1 MKPPS
6 TLPNRVDS
14 STLAKFIE
22 GGEPLV
28 LVKLI
33 GVGNTAPY
41 DFRDKGTRS
50 YIFRFDPALEGHVL
64 RIPLHLWQENR
75 ARLAHDIM
83 DQRHMAHSMVVT
95 LEQPS
100 TPAPPVSPIPQS
112 TISAQTGATDTR
124 TDTRIV
130 VGPGAEPTV
139 APTSPPGEKAV
150 DETSAT
156 VVAPSSAKALD
167 GMPDGLPELQTAD
180 GRPLHEAAY
189 DLAEPPKRLKAM
201 AALLGVA
208 EASVRAAIDHPR
220 SRVELAMAGWVRR
233 KSIAPS
239 APKIAPAPTS
249 SP

>member
-1 MKPPS
+1 MKTPS

-14 STLAKFIE
+14 STLAKFLQD
-22 GGEPLV
+22 GEPVV

-50 YIFRFDPALEGHVL
+50 YIFRFDSALEGHVL

-95 LEQPS
+95 LEQR
-100 TPAPPVSPIPQS
+100 TPPEDAPPWIPHS
-112 TISAQTGATDTR
+112 TISAQMGATDTS

-139 APTSPPGEKAV
+139 APTSPHGGKTEAEQSLTIV
-150 DETSAT
+150 DSG
-156 VVAPSSAKALD
+156 S
-167 GMPDGLPELQTAD
+167 PELQTAD
-180 GRPLHEAAY
+180 GRPLYEAAY
-189 DLAEPPKRLKAM
+189 DLAEPPKRLKAL
-201 AALLGVA
+201 AALLDVA
-208 EASVRAAIDHPR
+208 EASLRAAIDHPR
-220 SRVELAMAGWVRR
+220 SRIQLAMAGWVRR
-233 KSIAPS
+233 KAGDSAGAPS
-239 APKIAPAPTS
+239 TTESRNSAS
-249 SP
+249 